1 MKLSAMIAAY
11 AARPL
16 LKARLK
22 KGMRLDDGTVF
33 RKGTVSDLLI
43 DKGGGTYHFEAK
55 HSAITVTADEIEIIS
70 PLR

>member
-16 LKARLK
+16 VKARLK
-22 KGMRLDDGTVF
+22 KGMRLYDVKVF
-33 RKGTVSDLLI
+33 RKVTVSDLLI
-43 DKGGGTYHFEAK
+43 DKGDGTYYFEAK
-55 HSAITVTADEIEIIS
+55 HSAATVTADEVEIIS